1 MADAR
6 SEWEMTV
13 YVFGPWRLNEVDG
26 LSSNDGQTRTDK
38 AEEQLEGETSVSS
51 QNLPT
56 VARLATALDMQ
67 GKRLLATIM
76 QQAKGPLE
84 NMETSSSE
92 VTQEPACL
100 VLVSHTI
107 AA

>member
-1 MADAR
+1 MPSGHGD
-6 SEWEMTV
+6 WM
-13 YVFGPWRLNEVDG
+13 RLMG
-26 LSSNDGQTRTDK
+26 ISSDDGQTRMDE
-38 AEEQLEGETSVSS
+38 AEEELEGETSVSS

-56 VARLATALDMQ
+56 VATALGMQ

-76 QQAKGPLE
+76 QQVKGPLQ
-84 NMETSSSE
+84 NMETFSSE

-100 VLVSHTI
+100 VLVSHAM

>member
-1 MADAR
+1 
-6 SEWEMTV
+6 MTV

-38 AEEQLEGETSVSS
+38 AEEELEGGTSVSS

-56 VARLATALDMQ
+56 AATALGMQ

-76 QQAKGPLE
+76 QQAKEPLQ
-84 NMETSSSE
+84 NMETFSSE
-92 VTQEPACL
+92 VTQDPACL